1 MKIRQ
6 LSLSYLGLNNLTMNY
21 RYMRVLVLF
30 DLPTGTRAER
40 KAATKFRN
48 FLVGNGFD
56 MLQYSVYS
64 RLCPNRD
71 VAQKHLGRV
80 VKNVPKDTD
89 GSIRVLVITEHQFT
103 NMFTVLGEKTE
114 QEKQIKSEQLTFF

>member
-1 MKIRQ
+1 
-6 LSLSYLGLNNLTMNY
+6 MNY

-30 DLPTGTRAER
+30 DLPTGTKTER

-48 FLVGNGFD
+48 FLVGDGFD
-56 MLQYSVYS
+56 MLQYSIYS

-71 VAQKHLGRV
+71 VAQKHLDRV

-89 GSIRVLVITEHQFT
+89 GSIRVLMITAHQFT
-103 NMFTVLGEKTE
+103 TLLTVLGEKPE
-114 QEKQIKSEQLTFF
+114 PEKQLKSELFTFF